1 MFLLISYSIVSYC
14 VVLFCILNSFCIVL
28 CFCAWFC
35 IVLIGFAFISLLFQ
49 QHELSTVDKTRTI
62 SEVHEKIQETIT
74 YLKANPKDGRALKS
88 LGALYSEAGLYKEA
102 VSAYIS
108 ASRELPQDREIQR
121 AFIDLRARGHA
132 SSN

>member
-1 MFLLISYSIVSYC
+1 MLYAAISIVE
-14 VVLFCILNSFCIVL
+14 
-28 CFCAWFC
+28 
-35 IVLIGFAFISLLFQ
+35 IGFAFISLLFQ

>member
-1 MFLLISYSIVSYC
+1 MVHKNYRIGSRIIINVSPARESKLRKRLLYASIGI
-14 VVLFCILNSFCIVL
+14 VV
-28 CFCAWFC
+28 
-35 IVLIGFAFISLLFQ
+35 IGFAFISLLFQ

-74 YLKANPKDGRALKS
+74 YLKANPMDGRALKS

>member
-1 MFLLISYSIVSYC
+1 M
-14 VVLFCILNSFCIVL
+14 
-28 CFCAWFC
+28 
-35 IVLIGFAFISLLFQ
+35 IGFAFISLLFQ
-49 QHELSTVDKTRTI
+49 QHELSTLDKTRTT
-62 SEVHEKIQETIT
+62 SELHEQIQETIT
-74 YLKANPKDGRALKS
+74 YLKANPKDGRALKL
-88 LGALYSEAGLYKEA
+88 LGALYKEAGLYKEA

>member
-1 MFLLISYSIVSYC
+1 M
-14 VVLFCILNSFCIVL
+14 
-28 CFCAWFC
+28 
-35 IVLIGFAFISLLFQ
+35 IGFAFISLLFQ

-62 SEVHEKIQETIT
+62 SEVHEKIQETIR

-88 LGALYSEAGLYKEA
+88 LGELYSEAGLYKEA